1 MHSISDYP
9 NKVTV
14 KVGGNTDKFK
24 FGLTFRISA
33 FLMNGGT
40 RNCSEQSFFGENF
53 ESWKRLSFEMQI

>member
-40 RNCSEQSFFGENF
+40 RNCSEQSFLVRTLRELEAF
-53 ESWKRLSFEMQI
+53 EL